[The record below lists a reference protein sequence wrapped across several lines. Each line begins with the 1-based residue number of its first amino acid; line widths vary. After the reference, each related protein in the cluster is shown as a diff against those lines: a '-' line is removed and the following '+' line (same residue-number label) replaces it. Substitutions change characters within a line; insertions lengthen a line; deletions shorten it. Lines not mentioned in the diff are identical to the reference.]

1 MARTEEEVAVAVA
14 VWWPRR
20 VRTTYHCGVKEDLPV
35 WVYVLVCSMHGF
47 TAYGGVHVTNRM
59 LVRLTGEVVN

>member
-47 TAYGGVHVTNRM
+47 TAYGGCM
-59 LVRLTGEVVN
+59 